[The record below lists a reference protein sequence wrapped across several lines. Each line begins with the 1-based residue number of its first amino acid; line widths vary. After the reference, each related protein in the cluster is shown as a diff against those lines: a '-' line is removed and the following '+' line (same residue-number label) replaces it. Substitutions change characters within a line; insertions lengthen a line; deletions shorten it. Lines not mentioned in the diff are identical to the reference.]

1 MGLSSLATDDAVLA
15 ELGQRLAQRRID
27 ARLTQADLAA
37 RAGVGK
43 RTVERIE
50 AGESAQLTSLV
61 RILRALELLAQ
72 LDELLPAA
80 GPRPMDQLRYRGQR
94 PQRVSKRRQL
104 PSDDGDWAWGDDS

>member
-1 MGLSSLATDDAVLA
+1 MNLSDLATDDAVLT
-15 ELGQRLAQRRID
+15 ELGQRLVQRRID
-27 ARLTQADLAA
+27 ARLTQAELAE

-61 RILRALELLAQ
+61 RIFRELELLAV

-80 GPRPMDQLRYRGQR
+80 GPRPIDQLRHQGQR
-94 PQRVSKRRQL
+94 PQRVSKRGK
-104 PSDDGDWAWGDDS
+104 SSGDDDWTWGDDS

>member
-1 MGLSSLATDDAVLA
+1 MNLPDLATDDAVLA

-27 ARLTQADLAA
+27 ARLTQAELAE

-50 AGESAQLTSLV
+50 AGESAQMTSLV
-61 RILRALELLAQ
+61 RIFRELELLTV

-80 GPRPMDQLRYRGQR
+80 GPRPLDKLRHQGRR
-94 PQRVSKRRQL
+94 PQRVSKRGQL
-104 PSDDGDWAWGDDS
+104 SPDDDWTWGDDA

>member
-1 MGLSSLATDDAVLA
+1 MNLSELATDHAVLT

-27 ARLTQADLAA
+27 ARLTQAELAE

-61 RILRALELLAQ
+61 RIFRELELLAV
-72 LDELLPAA
+72 LDQLLPAA
-80 GPRPMDQLRYRGQR
+80 AARPIDQLRRQGRR
-94 PQRVSKRRQL
+94 PQRVSKRAKS
-104 PSDDGDWAWGDDS
+104 SDDDDWTWGEDA